1 MAMMEPKV
9 AKRRQEQ
16 QENHNPRPCS
26 GPKDIDF
33 NGLVKFKRKGVKNA
47 DDQEKDRGL
56 DQITE
61 C

>member
-1 MAMMEPKV
+1 
-9 AKRRQEQ
+9 
-16 QENHNPRPCS
+16 
-26 GPKDIDF
+26 
-33 NGLVKFKRKGVKNA
+33 LVKFKRKGVKNA

>member
-1 MAMMEPKV
+1 
-9 AKRRQEQ
+9 
-16 QENHNPRPCS
+16 
-26 GPKDIDF
+26 
-33 NGLVKFKRKGVKNA
+33 LVKFKRKAVKNA